1 MEYLRY
7 SILDTDKIQELAV
20 SSVSSDTVCKIL
32 PNPAFIKCTCN
43 IRKITKIRLRAQSI
57 ECAQPG
63 MDFARTRRKRC
74 SYAPF

>member
-32 PNPAFIKCTCN
+32 PNPAFIKCTVRVDDLPRR
-43 IRKITKIRLRAQSI
+43 RKLELRARVLGGRASHIPTQLL
-57 ECAQPG
+57 
-63 MDFARTRRKRC
+63 
-74 SYAPF
+74 